1 MIWLLV
7 SSIIT
12 ISNFLL
18 CSFKR
23 VVKDLF
29 LMDSNLLKCLYTIV
43 AKSGGFLFKPW
54 ITGRD
59 KESELVWKGVEK
71 LFDIQIE
78 KQAQLLKQ
86 DETNTNIDIKYLK
99 KIATHCS
106 NDIDQEDKSKKEP
119 YLECYNNIRNG
130 LAENIIHREFRKEVN
145 FAKAI
150 DIAAGILSQDE
161 SESPKE
167 QVEQDWL
174 YRFREVASNTTTE
187 EIQQLWGRIL
197 AGEIKSPGKHSLRT
211 LEFIKN
217 LSQKEAKQIEK
228 LFSFVINNQ
237 FIARSFKGFYD
248 YESDLLNSKLSFDYL
263 SEMQGLGIISGV
275 ESKLQ
280 AEYSPEIIKQV
291 YYYSVWFQAYS
302 GRDDCY
308 VFTHDDLN
316 KKLIINSCSLTQLG
330 KELYGLCHVEMDADY
345 LNYITKS
352 LEEQGFK
359 KVPEI

>member
-150 DIAAGILSQDE
+150 DIAADILSQDN
-161 SESPKE
+161 SEPPKE

-228 LFSFVINNQ
+228 LFSFVLNDRYVANNCNQ
-237 FIARSFKGFYD
+237 FLD
-248 YESDLLNSKLSFDYL
+248 YKQEELNLKLLFTYL
-263 SEMQGLGIISGV
+263 PDMQSLGIIYDLS
-275 ESKLQ
+275 ECLLMEQLNQSS
-280 AEYSPEIIKQV
+280 EEINTYQIK
-291 YYYSVWFQAYS
+291 F
-302 GRDDCY
+302 GKRDSLFFIHDKN
-308 VFTHDDLN
+308 DDLLSIRMYTLT
-316 KKLIINSCSLTQLG
+316 KLGL
-330 KELYGLCHVEMDADY
+330 ELYDLCEVDVNKDY
-345 LNYITKS
+345 VNYIIES

-359 KVPEI
+359 KNPTI